1 MDNEKRISEILN
13 SMDDLQKVD
22 PSPYLFSKIQTR
34 LNESKLDTIP
44 VKWAFTSLVS
54 LTVIFLIVTFTLT
67 KNDDKGLNE
76 SQNYISE
83 QQEVNSEQL
92 Y

>member
-1 MDNEKRISEILN
+1 MDNEKRISEILK

-34 LNESKLDTIP
+34 LNESKRDIIP

-54 LTVIFLIVTFTLT
+54 LAVIFLIVTITLT
-67 KNDDKGLNE
+67 KKDDKGSNE

-83 QQEVNSEQL
+83 QQEANSEQL

>member
-1 MDNEKRISEILN
+1 MDNEKRISEILSSVDN
-13 SMDDLQKVD
+13 LQKVE
-22 PSPYLFSKIQTR
+22 PSPYLFLKIQTR
-34 LNESKLDTIP
+34 LNESKPDTIGA
-44 VKWAFTSLVS
+44 KWAFTTVVS
-54 LTVIFLIVTFTLT
+54 LTVIFLIVTITLT
-67 KNDDKGLNE
+67 KNNDKGLNE

>member
-13 SMDDLQKVD
+13 SMDDLQKVE

-34 LNESKLDTIP
+34 LSDSELDAIP

-54 LTVIFLIVTFTLT
+54 LSVIFLIVTISLT
-67 KNDDKGLNE
+67 KNDDKGLSD
-76 SQNYISE
+76 SQKYISE
-83 QQEVNSEQL
+83 QQKVNSEQL

>member
-1 MDNEKRISEILN
+1 MDIEKRISEILN
-13 SMDDLQKVD
+13 SMDNLQKVD

-34 LNESKLDTIP
+34 LNESKRDIIP

-54 LTVIFLIVTFTLT
+54 LTVIFLIVTISLT
-67 KNDDKGLNE
+67 KKDDKGLNE

-83 QQEVNSEQL
+83 RQEANSEQL

>member
-1 MDNEKRISEILN
+1 MDNEKRISEILS
-13 SMDDLQKVD
+13 SMDNLQKVD
-22 PSPYLFSKIQTR
+22 PSPYLFSKIQAR
-34 LNESKLDTIP
+34 SNESKLDIVP

-54 LTVIFLIVTFTLT
+54 LTVIFLIVTISLT
-67 KNDDKGLNE
+67 KKDDKGLNE

-83 QQEVNSEQL
+83 QQEANSEQL

>member
-54 LTVIFLIVTFTLT
+54 LTVIFLVVTITLT
-67 KNDDKGLNE
+67 KKDDKGLNE

>member
-22 PSPYLFSKIQTR
+22 PSPYLFSKIQNR
-34 LNESKLDTIP
+34 INNSKLDTVP

-54 LTVIFLIVTFTLT
+54 LTVVFLIVTISLT
-67 KNDDKGLNE
+67 KNDDNGLTE
-76 SQNYISE
+76 FQKYISD
-83 QQEVNSEQL
+83 QQESNSEQL

>member
-1 MDNEKRISEILN
+1 MDNEKRISEILS

-34 LNESKLDTIP
+34 LNESKLDTVP

-54 LTVIFLIVTFTLT
+54 LTVFFLIVTISLT
-67 KNDDKGLNE
+67 KKNDKGLNE

-83 QQEVNSEQL
+83 QQEANSEQL

>member
-1 MDNEKRISEILN
+1 MDNEKRISEILK
-13 SMDDLQKVD
+13 SMDDLQKVE

-54 LTVIFLIVTFTLT
+54 LAVIFLIVTITLT
-67 KNDDKGLNE
+67 KKDDKGSNE

-83 QQEVNSEQL
+83 QQEANSEQL